1 MALKIPPPAAPAI
14 AAPAPA
20 EAACQHCHTLFRPA
34 GPDDTFCCGGCAF
47 VYDLIT
53 GSGLKDYYSLKGR
66 QTTPPVKNTAFHQR
80 DHRWLTPR
88 IAAAEAAA
96 GEGAATL
103 DCAVQGIS
111 CVGCVW
117 LLEKLYQR
125 QPGALRARVRAHP
138 GRIRLEWKPGQHDPA
153 AFAEAARQ
161 FGYLLGSAESAPP
174 VSQAASSRMGLCG
187 AFAMNAMAFSLPRY
201 LGMEDSFALAPIF
214 LMAAA
219 TCATLAV
226 LTGGSYFINR
236 AWHSLRAGVLHMDL
250 PIAIGILAA
259 YLGSLAG
266 WLLQVPGLIYFD
278 FVAVFTFLMLAG
290 RRLQLSAVER
300 NRGRLLGASLLTG
313 SVQGP
318 DGQSIDLTEITPGTI
333 YQLLPGQI
341 VPTASRLLSGEA
353 TISLES
359 ISGEAD
365 PRHLT
370 AGGRLPSGSLHT
382 GRAPL
387 TLESLET
394 WEASLYRR
402 LRDTRETEARH
413 PWLDRI
419 LRYYILTVLTLAILG
434 GLAWWIHSGHA
445 ATGLQVMISL
455 LVVSC
460 PCALGV
466 ALPLADDLAAAAMER
481 IGVFIRRP
489 IFWPRLLKVRH
500 ILFDKTGTL
509 TLESP
514 ALGNPAILQH
524 LDAASLTALKTLIH
538 DSLHPVSRSLTEALA
553 REHGPLA
560 REFTKAAG
568 DPRDKKD
575 LIDQNDQNDVTPPPA
590 PTQIPTIKEIP
601 GCGLSLTDNSGQ
613 TWTLGHPTWDG
624 ISHQRLTLPAA
635 PWSNHPADA
644 VLRHNGTLLAQF
656 RFKDTI
662 RPETRDTLAVLQ
674 RQGYTLHILS
684 GDRSE
689 KVTHLADKAGI
700 PRDGAIGNLSPA
712 EKATAVRDLDQ
723 HDTLYLGDGANDSL
737 AFDEAYCTGTPV
749 VDKGVLENRADFYFL
764 GRSLGFISTLLTT
777 AHQRQRA
784 VRRTAAFALLYN
796 ASAGLLCLAGLM
808 NPLLAAILM
817 PLSSVVTLA
826 IVALH
831 FRRRA

>member
-1 MALKIPPPAAPAI
+1 MSTLPSAESTVPG
-14 AAPAPA
+14 
-20 EAACQHCHTLFRPA
+20 EAACQHCHTLFRPTDA
-34 GPDDTFCCGGCAF
+34 DDAFCCGGCAF
-47 VYDLIT
+47 VHHLIQD
-53 GSGLKDYYSLKGR
+53 SGLNDYYTLKGNK
-66 QTTPPVKNTAFHQR
+66 TTPPIKNAAFHQR
-80 DHRWLTPR
+80 DHSWMDSR

-117 LLEKLYQR
+117 LLERLFQR

-138 GRIRLEWKPGQHDPA
+138 GRIRLEWKPGQGDPT
-153 AFAEAARQ
+153 AFAEEARQ
-161 FGYLLGSAESAPP
+161 FGYLLGPAEAAGP
-174 VSQAASSRMGLCG
+174 VNQAQSSRMGLCG

-201 LGMEDSFALAPIF
+201 LGMEDSFALAPVF

-250 PIAIGILAA
+250 PIAIGIVAA

-266 WLLQVPGLIYFD
+266 WLLQVESLIYFD

-300 NRGRLLGASLLTG
+300 NRGRLLGSSLLSG
-313 SVQGP
+313 SVQHPG
-318 DGQSIDLTEITPGTI
+318 GQPLLLEALIPGMA
-333 YQLLPGQI
+333 YQLSPGQI
-341 VPTASRLLSGEA
+341 VPVASRVLEGEA
-353 TISLES
+353 SVSLES

-365 PRHLT
+365 PRHVP
-370 AGGRLPSGSLHT
+370 AGGRLLSGSLNI

-387 TLESLET
+387 QLEAVES
-394 WEASLYRR
+394 WDASLYRR
-402 LRDTRETEARH
+402 LRESRETEARH
-413 PWLDRI
+413 PWLDRV

-434 GLAWWIHSGHA
+434 GIAWWISTGNV

-466 ALPLADDLAAAAMER
+466 ALPLADDLAAGAMER

-489 IFWPRLLKVRH
+489 VFWPRLHKVRH

-514 ALGNPAILQH
+514 RLDNPEALTKLTPET
-524 LDAASLTALKTLIH
+524 LTALHTLVR

-553 REHGPLA
+553 QDHRSPVRSFQKDASSETPQS
-560 REFTKAAG
+560 AATG
-568 DPRDKKD
+568 SPA
-575 LIDQNDQNDVTPPPA
+575 LITEPA
-590 PTQIPTIKEIP
+590 IEEIP
-601 GCGLSLTDNSGQ
+601 GCGLTYTDARQ
-613 TWTLGHPTWDG
+613 QIWTLGHPAWDG
-624 ISHQRLTLPAA
+624 ITHDRSGLPSA

-644 VLRHNGTLLAQF
+644 VFRCNGTLLTEF

-662 RPETRDTLAVLQ
+662 RPETRDTLAALR

-689 KVTHLADKAGI
+689 KVAHLADKAGI
-700 PRDGAIGNLSPA
+700 PRECALGNLSPSQ
-712 EKATAVRDLDQ
+712 KATAVRELDQ
-723 HDTLYLGDGANDSL
+723 NDTLYLGDGANDSL
-737 AFDEAYCTGTPV
+737 AFDEAFCTGTPV

-764 GRSLGFISTLLTT
+764 GRSLGFVGHLLDT
-777 AHQRQRA
+777 ARLRRLA
-784 VRRTAAFALLYN
+784 VRRTASFALLYN
-796 ASAGLLCLAGLM
+796 AAAAVICLSGAM

-817 PLSSVVTLA
+817 PLSSLVTLGL
-826 IVALH
+826 VAVH
-831 FRRRA
+831 FRRPAGF

>member
-1 MALKIPPPAAPAI
+1 MALKITASPAASATT
-14 AAPAPA
+14 

-34 GPDDTFCCGGCAF
+34 DPTDTFCCGGCAF
-47 VYDLIT
+47 VYHLIT
-53 GSGLKDYYSLKGR
+53 DSGLDDYYTLKGR
-66 QTTPPVKNTAFHQR
+66 KTTPPVKNTAFHQR
-80 DHRWLTPR
+80 DHTWLTPR
-88 IAAAEAAA
+88 IAAAEATA
-96 GEGAATL
+96 GTGAATL

-138 GRIRLEWKPGQHDPA
+138 GRIRLEWQPGQHDPT
-153 AFAEAARQ
+153 AFAGEARQ
-161 FGYLLGSAESAPP
+161 FGYLLGPAESAPP

-201 LGMEDSFALAPIF
+201 LGMEDNFALAPIF

-250 PIAIGILAA
+250 PIALGIIAA

-266 WLLQVPGLIYFD
+266 WLLRVPDLIYFD

-318 DGQSIDLTEITPGTI
+318 DGQPIDLTSLAPGTL
-333 YQLLPGQI
+333 YQLSPGQI

-353 TISLES
+353 TLSLES

-365 PRHLT
+365 PRHIS
-370 AGGRLPSGSLHT
+370 AGGRLPSGSLHI
-382 GRAPL
+382 GRTTL
-387 TLESLET
+387 SLESLET
-394 WEASLYRR
+394 WETSLYRR
-402 LRDTRETEARH
+402 LRDTHETEARH

-419 LRYYILTVLTLAILG
+419 LRYYILTVLTLAVLG
-434 GLAWWIHSGHA
+434 GLAWWIHTGHA

-514 ALGNPAILQH
+514 TLANPEILHQ
-524 LDAASLTALKTLIH
+524 LSPGSLTALKTLIH

-553 REHGPLA
+553 KEHRPLA
-560 REFTKAAG
+560 CLFPKDQKAS
-568 DPRDKKD
+568 PP
-575 LIDQNDQNDVTPPPA
+575 TPTTTLPNLH
-590 PTQIPTIKEIP
+590 EIP
-601 GCGLSLTDNSGQ
+601 GCGLSFTDPNQQ

-624 ISHQRLTLPAA
+624 ITHERTALPAA

-644 VLRHNGTLLAQF
+644 VFRHNGTILAEF

-662 RPETRDTLAVLQ
+662 RPETRDTLADLQ
-674 RQGYTLHILS
+674 RQGYILHILS

-689 KVTHLADKAGI
+689 KVAHLADKAGI
-700 PRDGAIGNLSPA
+700 PRSCAHGNLSPS
-712 EKATAVRDLDQ
+712 EKATAVRDIDQ
-723 HDTLYLGDGANDSL
+723 RDTLYLGDGANDSL
-737 AFDEAYCTGTPV
+737 AFDQAFCTGTPV

-764 GRSLGFISTLLTT
+764 GRSLGFAGTLLKT

-796 ASAGLLCLAGLM
+796 ASAGILCLAGQM

-817 PLSSVVTLA
+817 PLSSLVTLA

-831 FRRRA
+831 FRR